1 MFAVSAGEARMEANI
16 ETRDRRDSTLAF
28 DAAIERLRARLRGA
42 VLLPG
47 ADGYEAARRVW
58 KRLGRQATGR
68 YPALHDDG

>member
-1 MFAVSAGEARMEANI
+1 MFAVSVGEARMETKI
-16 ETRDRRDSTLAF
+16 QTRDRRDSTLAF

-47 ADGYEAARRVW
+47 GRAASLERP
-58 KRLGRQATGR
+58 GRQATGR